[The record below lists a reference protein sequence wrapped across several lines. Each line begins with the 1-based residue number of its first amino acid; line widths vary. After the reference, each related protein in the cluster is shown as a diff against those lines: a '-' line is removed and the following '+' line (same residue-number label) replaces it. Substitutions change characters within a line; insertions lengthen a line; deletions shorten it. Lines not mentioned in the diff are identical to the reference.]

1 VKAKTVLYSLLLFV
15 PVSLGLGLVHAS
27 PTAVFVTSCLAI
39 LPLAGL
45 MGEATEHLAHRT
57 GPGVGGL
64 LNATFGNAA
73 ELIIGFMAL
82 RAGELEIVKA
92 SLTGSIIGNMLM
104 VLGLAMLL
112 GGWRHEEM
120 RFNRMAA
127 ETGSG
132 MMLLAVVALVIPAIY
147 ATVTHHREPEHIES
161 ISLDISF
168 ILILTYVAS
177 LVFQLRTHQRFFA
190 PAAEAE
196 EATGEAETTE
206 EAPWSVARSALVL
219 LVAAALTGLV
229 SEVLVHAV
237 DAAGRALGL
246 GKVFMGVVVVAV
258 IGNAA
263 EHSTAVLVAMKN
275 KMDLAFGIAMGSSM
289 QIALFV
295 APVLVIAGHLIGHP
309 LGLEFSILEVAAV
322 MLSVLAVGQLV
333 QDGRTNWFEGVQL
346 LAVYAILA
354 VAFYFV

>member
-1 VKAKTVLYSLLLFV
+1 VSAKTVLYSLLLFV
-15 PVSLGLGLVHAS
+15 PVSLGLGLAHAS

-112 GGWRHEEM
+112 GGWRYKEM

-190 PAAEAE
+190 PAGKAE
-196 EATGEAETTE
+196 EATGEAETE

>member
-1 VKAKTVLYSLLLFV
+1 MKGKTILYSMFVFV
-15 PVSLGLGLVHAS
+15 PVSLWLGLSHAS
-27 PTAVFVTSCLAI
+27 PTAVFIVSCLAI

-45 MGEATEHLAHRT
+45 MGEATEHLAHHA

-82 RAGELEIVKA
+82 RAGEMEIVKA

-112 GGWRHEEM
+112 GGWKHKEL

-127 ETGSG
+127 ETGGS

-147 ATVTHHREPEHIES
+147 ASVTNHREPEHIES

-177 LVFQLRTHQRFFA
+177 LVFQFRTHQRFFA
-190 PAAEAE
+190 PEGEAAEDAG
-196 EATGEAETTE
+196 ADR
-206 EAPWSVARSALVL
+206 PWSIARSSLV
-219 LVAAALTGLV
+219 LVAAAVLTGFV
-229 SEVLVHAV
+229 SELLVHAV
-237 DAAGRALGL
+237 DAAGTALGL

-258 IGNAA
+258 VGNAA

-275 KMDLAFGIAMGSSM
+275 KMDLALGIAMGSSM

-295 APVLVIAGHLIGHP
+295 APVLVIAGHAIGRP
-309 LGLEFSILEVAAV
+309 LGLEFTILEVAAV

-333 QDGRTNWFEGVQL
+333 QDGKTNWFEGVQL

-354 VAFYFV
+354 VAFYFI

>member
-1 VKAKTVLYSLLLFV
+1 MKGKTILYSMLVFV
-15 PVSLGLGLVHAS
+15 PASFWLGLTHAS
-27 PTAVFVTSCLAI
+27 PVPVFVVSCLAI

-45 MGEATEHLAHRT
+45 MGEATEHLAHHT
-57 GPGVGGL
+57 GPGMGGL

-82 RAGELEIVKA
+82 RAGETEIVKA

-112 GGWRHEEM
+112 GGWKHKEL

-127 ETGSG
+127 ETGSS

-147 ATVTHHREPEHIES
+147 ATVTHHTEPEHIES

-177 LVFQLRTHQRFFA
+177 LVFQLKTHQRFFS
-190 PAAEAE
+190 PEGETAEAE
-196 EATGEAETTE
+196 TGRH
-206 EAPWSVARSALVL
+206 WSIARSSLVL
-219 LVAAALTGLV
+219 GAAAVLTGFV
-229 SEVLVHAV
+229 SEILVHAV
-237 DAAGRALGL
+237 DAAGTEMGV

-258 IGNAA
+258 VGNAA

-275 KMDLAFGIAMGSSM
+275 KMDLALGIAMGSSM

-295 APVLVIAGHLIGHP
+295 APVLVIAGHAIGQP
-309 LGLEFSILEVAAV
+309 IGLEFTLLEVAAV

-354 VAFYFV
+354 VAFYYI